1 MSLKRRFDRS
11 PVDALVYLAHTWG
24 EAVAVKLGKALFW
37 DMQAG
42 GDGKHS
48 CASCHNAAGADNRTR
63 NTLNP
68 HGSADYPVNADVTAS
83 MFPIKTALAVGSAG
97 VRQTTFTGLAD
108 PLQANSGFPADLG
121 TSVPD
126 TVFYLGGANLRH
138 VTERQALSVINSVY
152 YFLSNWDGSARET
165 FNLETAVDRLDSST
179 RPHEH

>member
-1 MSLKRRFDRS
+1 
-11 PVDALVYLAHTWG
+11 
-24 EAVAVKLGKALFW
+24 
-37 DMQAG
+37 
-42 GDGKHS
+42 
-48 CASCHNAAGADNRTR
+48 
-63 NTLNP
+63 
-68 HGSADYPVNADVTAS
+68 

-138 VTERQALSVINSVY
+138 VTERQAPSVINSVD

-165 FNLETAVDRLDSST
+165 FNLETAVGRSQRAPGRLNRVRSAVTQAVRCWRAGKVCVPAGALRS
-179 RPHEH
+179 PSG

>member
-1 MSLKRRFDRS
+1 
-11 PVDALVYLAHTWG
+11 
-24 EAVAVKLGKALFW
+24 
-37 DMQAG
+37 MQAG

-83 MFPIKTALAVGSAG
+83 MFPIKTGLAVGSAG

-126 TVFYLGGANLRH
+126 AVFYLGDANLRQ
-138 VTERQALSVINSVY
+138 VTKRQAPSVINSVY